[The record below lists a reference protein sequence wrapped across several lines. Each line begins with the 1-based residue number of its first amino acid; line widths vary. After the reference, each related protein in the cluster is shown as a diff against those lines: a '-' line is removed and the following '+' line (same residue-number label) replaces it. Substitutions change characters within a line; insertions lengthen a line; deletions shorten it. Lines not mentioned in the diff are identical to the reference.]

1 MLYLD
6 YLIGEDD
13 TFVASLVEENC
24 WKMEKMLVEEESRGV
39 QRLNR
44 GVESLFKDIGYEQKD
59 AMKLYCDNKSSIEIA
74 NNHVQHDCTKHV
86 EINRHFIKEKI
97 EDDIIVFPFVKL
109 EQQLGD
115 MLTKAVTFKAF
126 SNSLDK
132 LEMCDIHAPT

>member
-44 GVESLFKDIGYEQKD
+44 GVESVNGIPNPEVYF
-59 AMKLYCDNKSSIEIA
+59 M
-74 NNHVQHDCTKHV
+74 
-86 EINRHFIKEKI
+86 
-97 EDDIIVFPFVKL
+97 VF
-109 EQQLGD
+109 G
-115 MLTKAVTFKAF
+115 
-126 SNSLDK
+126 
-132 LEMCDIHAPT
+132 